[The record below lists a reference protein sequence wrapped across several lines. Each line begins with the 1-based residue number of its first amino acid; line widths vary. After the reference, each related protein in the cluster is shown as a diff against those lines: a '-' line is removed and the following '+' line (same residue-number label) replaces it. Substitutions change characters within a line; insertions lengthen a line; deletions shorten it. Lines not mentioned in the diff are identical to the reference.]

1 MAGTRGIR
9 TPIRRS
15 RVLLRVKKTKQI
27 GLFKLLSPIRQ
38 HVCGV
43 SFAGVQDRA
52 GRQRIKRR
60 SETDP
65 RGVSYAAAAAVL
77 ARDFA
82 VLAPKRIRPTGTFEN
97 PENGC
102 IVPRVDAVRLP
113 KPGADL
119 AWSST
124 WPETSRGRRD
134 NLFREEEFSG
144 CNVDSRSGRKN
155 MRWRSVMCTPVLTK
169 ASAIESIKCCVSL
182 QKERFAFTLR
192 RLTRRIVLSNQEGGR
207 KRAPSVCNVHLRAD
221 RMH

>member
-15 RVLLRVKKTKQI
+15 RVLLKAKKTKQI

-82 VLAPKRIRPTGTFEN
+82 VLAPIRIRPTGTLRTRKTAAL
-97 PENGC
+97 
-102 IVPRVDAVRLP
+102 VPRVGAVR
-113 KPGADL
+113 
-119 AWSST
+119 T
-124 WPETSRGRRD
+124 
-134 NLFREEEFSG
+134 
-144 CNVDSRSGRKN
+144 C
-155 MRWRSVMCTPVLTK
+155 
-169 ASAIESIKCCVSL
+169 
-182 QKERFAFTLR
+182 FA
-192 RLTRRIVLSNQEGGR
+192 
-207 KRAPSVCNVHLRAD
+207 P
-221 RMH
+221 